1 MRHMFAAVTL
11 GAVLVMGMPVA
22 ATAGSGSIS
31 AMRER
36 IESSMLVRGEVSIET
51 DGSVL
56 AIKLEK
62 EEALPIALV
71 DLVRTAALRWR
82 FEPVLKDG
90 VAVRALAPMSLR
102 VIARKLDRGHYEVRL
117 GGINFN
123 RVDSDSLERITIIDS
138 IAPRYPQQ
146 AMVAGV
152 SGSVYLVLKV
162 GMDGKVEDAFAEQVN
177 LTVFGRESEL
187 RRSREMLAASARDC
201 VRQWTFRVPAQDPM
215 AERRY
220 WNVRV
225 PVSYSLN
232 NSVPE
237 GRDSGRWVTYVP
249 GPREHA
255 PWLGASEQLG
265 FSPDALA
272 DGSVN
277 LVDNNGPRLLT
288 PLQGS

>member
-1 MRHMFAAVTL
+1 MRHMFAAVAL
-11 GAVLVMGMPVA
+11 GAVLVMGMPVV
-22 ATAGSGSIS
+22 ATAGGGGIS
-31 AMRER
+31 AARQR
-36 IESSMLVRGEVSIET
+36 VESSMLVRGEVGIET
-51 DGSVL
+51 DGSVF

-62 EEALPIALV
+62 EEALPTALV
-71 DLVRTAALRWR
+71 DLVRNTALRWR
-82 FEPVLKDG
+82 FEPVLNDG

-102 VIARKLDRGHYEVRL
+102 VIARELDRGRYEIRL

-123 RVDSDSLERITIIDS
+123 RLDSDSLERITIIDS
-138 IAPRYPQQ
+138 VAPRYPQQ
-146 AMVAGV
+146 AMAAGV

-162 GMDGKVEDAFAEQVN
+162 GMDGKVQDAFAEQVN
-177 LTVFGRESEL
+177 LTVLGRESEL

-201 VRQWTFRVPAQDPM
+201 ARQWTFRVPAQAPTP
-215 AERRY
+215 ARRY

-232 NSVPE
+232 DSVPE
-237 GRDSGRWVTYVP
+237 GSDSGRWVAYVP

-255 PWLGASEQLG
+255 PWLDAGEQLG

-272 DGSVN
+272 DGSVS
-277 LVDNNGPRLLT
+277 LVDNDGPRLLT

>member
-1 MRHMFAAVTL
+1 V
-11 GAVLVMGMPVA
+11 V
-22 ATAGSGSIS
+22 ATAGSGGVSS
-31 AMRER
+31 VRER
-36 IESSMLVRGEVSIET
+36 IESSMVVRGEVGIEA

-62 EEALPIALV
+62 EDALPAALV
-71 DLVRTAALRWR
+71 DLVRNAALGWR

-102 VIARKLDRGHYEVRL
+102 VIARELDRGRYEVRL

-138 IAPRYPQQ
+138 IAPRYPRQ

-162 GMDGKVEDAFAEQVN
+162 GMDGKVQDAFAEQVN
-177 LTVFGRESEL
+177 LTVLGSESEL

-201 VRQWTFRVPAQDPM
+201 VKQWTFRVPTQGPM
-215 AERRY
+215 AARDY
-220 WNVRV
+220 LNVRV
-225 PVSYSLN
+225 SVSYSLN
-232 NSVPE
+232 DNVPE

-249 GPREHA
+249 GPRERA
-255 PWLGASEQLG
+255 PWLDAGEQLG
-265 FSPDALA
+265 FSPDALV
-272 DGSVN
+272 DGSIN